1 MKAPEAGPPS
11 PAGKNEMNIDE
22 QECERFSEKYKFIGM
37 PRDYPSFID
46 EDAGALVRYNL
57 DYLVKDPLLI
67 IDLKS

>member
-1 MKAPEAGPPS
+1 
-11 PAGKNEMNIDE
+11 MNIDE